1 MCEPQRVSKFGD
13 ELELLKHKL
22 LEMSSLVENATQR
35 SIDVVVNRDLT
46 AAQAA
51 LGSVARINSIEL
63 EIDALAIDLL
73 ALHQPMASN
82 LRFIIAALKISSN
95 LERMGDLSV
104 VIAHRAN
111 SLIET
116 PAIEPMVDIP
126 YIAGIVQSMVR
137 KSLDAFVSSDVDL
150 ARSVLA
156 SDDAVDNLRTTCYH
170 QLVFSMQKDP
180 RNINPAMHLLTVA
193 RTLERLA
200 DHSTNIAEDVLF
212 FVNGVDV
219 RHSAGDGQLLSPDK
233 QLNDGHR

>member
-1 MCEPQRVSKFGD
+1 
-13 ELELLKHKL
+13 
-22 LEMSSLVENATQR
+22 MSSLVENAIQR
-35 SIDVVVNRDLT
+35 SIDAITKKDRE
-46 AAQAA
+46 AAQEV
-51 LGSVARINSIEL
+51 LDSEERINSIEL

-82 LRFIIAALKISSN
+82 LRFIIAALKINSN

-104 VIAHRAN
+104 VIAHSAR
-111 SLIET
+111 SLIES

-126 YIAGIVQSMVR
+126 YIASIVQSMVR
-137 KSLDAFVSSDVDL
+137 TSLHAFVSADVDL

-170 QLVFSMQKDP
+170 QLVFFMQKDP
-180 RNINPAMHLLTVA
+180 QNINPAVNLLTVT

-212 FVNGVDV
+212 FVSGVDV
-219 RHSAGDGQLLSPDK
+219 RHSGGDGIASP
-233 QLNDGHR
+233 G